1 VEEEWVAE
9 AAEALERITHDPMAD
24 AHRGTI
30 RILTVSDPSRR
41 RGYQPCAMRLA
52 LEAPGLAEEMDY
64 EGVFPR
70 GRWPRVGTVLRARI
84 SRKTPR
90 IIEANWDAAVG

>member
-24 AHRGTI
+24 AHRGTV
-30 RILTVSDPSRR
+30 RILSVSDPAPR
-41 RGYQPCAMRLA
+41 RGYQACTMRLA

-70 GRWPRVGTVLRARI
+70 TQWPRVGAVIRARI

-90 IIEANWDAAVG
+90 IVEANWESAVG

>member
-1 VEEEWVAE
+1 MAE

-24 AHRGTI
+24 AHRGVI
-30 RILTVSDPSRR
+30 RILSVSDPLPR
-41 RGYQPCAMRLA
+41 RGYQPCTMRLA
-52 LEAPGLAEEMDY
+52 LEAPGVAEEIEY

-70 GRWPRVGTVLRARI
+70 THWPRVGAVIRARI

-90 IIEANWDAAVG
+90 IIEADWESATG